1 MESTHMAHKCLRV
14 VQNVIML
21 LLFSMTA
28 HLPICPDVACGAQTH
43 LGAAAHVHF
52 GSSYVLL
59 VFGLVRVGWLV

>member
-1 MESTHMAHKCLRV
+1 
-14 VQNVIML
+14 ML